1 MKRETSDE
9 DGDTGVVRTKQSGGG
24 TARVGCPLIP
34 FKSTTYVEGLE
45 NGSYGDGNVG
55 EDDVQVS
62 NSNENMRGAGGSSSS
77 WVASPKRP
85 REERKGSSSLSHY
98 AHYTAVRAPAH
109 HGAMLNIYDQ
119 DQVQSQ
125 DDDEKL
131 AAASAGENISSPSHS
146 SMDWVAAENQYHEH
160 QLSNTV
166 SAPLNHTPIVT
177 SDLTN
182 PRQVLN
188 HTPNHHQALNHALN
202 HNRTYCSPRAV
213 DAAYIREQDYDD
225 NGYLKPLQPQTLGD
239 SCHSRPAH
247 THASSL
253 SAVNGDQYNSGAPP
267 QLLDFVHLQRPSLEL
282 NSSYTCAEDD
292 EEPADYSPGPRSLI
306 TDEYSSSAPLSMQR
320 ASDHL
325 SLKLFGFEVVQQ
337 EASYDNRKLGHGADQ
352 GCAGKMGM
360 MKGGEGEQEEEEE
373 EAEARD
379 QVEQERNNEGEARVE
394 KEEEAGD
401 GIAVGTAAAEYGRK
415 FVCHFC
421 MREFASSQA
430 LGGHQNAHKRERQ
443 HAKRL
448 QMEASRAAAQKAAAA
463 AMVGACRPFYT
474 SVYAPQTRR
483 PAAALVAPH
492 SARAS
497 FPYPPSFS
505 APSRH
510 ASWLYT
516 SDHGPPSFGPF
527 KAPHVS
533 DDPFF
538 QSAPSFASFHG
549 ASSPRLP
556 RSASG
561 PGFFPNDHLSS
572 AASPSPWPLLVP
584 HRNPSATTDASSYRE
599 DLSLHPFHHQHH
611 FHSSPKPP
619 PSFDDHSLD
628 LKLGLA

>member
-34 FKSTTYVEGLE
+34 FKSTTYVEELE

-85 REERKGSSSLSHY
+85 REERKVSSSLSHY
-98 AHYTAVRAPAH
+98 AHYAAVRAPAH

-131 AAASAGENISSPSHS
+131 VASAGENISSPSHS

-160 QLSNTV
+160 QLISTV
-166 SAPLNHTPIVT
+166 SAPLNPSPNVT
-177 SDLTN
+177 SDLTK

-188 HTPNHHQALNHALN
+188 HAPNHHHQALNHALN
-202 HNRTYCSPRAV
+202 HNHTYCSPRAV
-213 DAAYIREQDYDD
+213 DAAYISDQDYDD

-247 THASSL
+247 THTSSL
-253 SAVNGDQYNSGAPP
+253 SAVNGDRYNSGGQP
-267 QLLDFVHLQRPSLEL
+267 QFLDFAHLQRPTLEL

-306 TDEYSSSAPLSMQR
+306 TDEYSSSAPLTMQR

-337 EASYDNRKLGHGADQ
+337 EAGYEDRKMGHGADQ

-373 EAEARD
+373 EAEAREL
-379 QVEQERNNEGEARVE
+379 EQDRNKARVE

-401 GIAVGTAAAEYGRK
+401 GIAAAAEYGRK

-463 AMVGACRPFYT
+463 AMVGGCRPFYT
-474 SVYAPQTRR
+474 SVYAPQTRL
-483 PAAALVAPH
+483 PAAALVAQH

-497 FPYPPSFS
+497 LSYPPSFS
-505 APSRH
+505 PPPRH

-538 QSAPSFASFHG
+538 QSAPSSFAAFHA

-572 AASPSPWPLLVP
+572 SLSPWPLLVP
-584 HRNPSATTDASSYRE
+584 YLNPSATTDASTHRE
-599 DLSLHPFHHQHH
+599 DLSLHPFHHHQHH
-611 FHSSPKPP
+611 FHPPPKPP

-628 LKLGLA
+628 LKIGLA